1 MSKKNDSD
9 VGEHALSEVRVLLQK
24 AQSLPIE
31 QVELIADHFRVD
43 EMLAKATPHR
53 RRVYVA
59 VAEYFE
65 HAAKTRRKNEHAS
78 GRNDIGDAVRALI
91 DNFDED

>member
-1 MSKKNDSD
+1 MSKKNETD
-9 VGEHALSEVRVLLQK
+9 VGEHALSEIRVLLQK

-31 QVELIADHFRVD
+31 QVEQIADQFRVD

-53 RRVYVA
+53 RRVYIA

-65 HAAKTRRKNEHAS
+65 HAAKVRHKKEHA
-78 GRNDIGDAVRALI
+78 GEGNDIGDAVRALI
-91 DNFDED
+91 DNFDDD